1 MTQESNYKITCG
13 VTLEKLLLTP
23 WMKVRLFGWLVFF
36 LFFFS
41 NLHCICQ
48 MESDGFKPRI
58 GIMCQRWYSNV
69 SYQFIYFFSDVDVS
83 LTEIKK
89 RKVDSGK
96 QLRNNMW
103 CNFGTVVIED
113 MDEGSFV
120 RLVGWLVF
128 CFLTCTTSIKWKVV
142 LDQ

>member
-1 MTQESNYKITCG
+1 
-13 VTLEKLLLTP
+13 
-23 WMKVRLFGWLVFF
+23 
-36 LFFFS
+36 
-41 NLHCICQ
+41 

-103 CNFGTVVIED
+103 CNLGTVVIED
-113 MDEGSFV
+113 MDESSFV
-120 RLVGWLVF
+120 RLVGWLVG
-128 CFLTCTTSIKWKVV
+128 FLLSNLHYIYQMESGFRPIIGIMCHKMVPKCQLSINYFFNVDDCGSTTYPVQSLFLIV
-142 LDQ
+142 